1 MLQPDEIMT
10 GEKDTSGSHL
20 PASLMALYALPT
32 LPLALVI
39 LPIGIVLP
47 AFYAGNTTA
56 TLAAIGAIAFA
67 SRAFDAFTDPLIGFL
82 SDRTRTPIGG
92 RKPWMLAGA
101 IIAAFSLFQLFTP
114 DSSSGI
120 VYYTVWSFAVYTGF
134 TLIDIPM
141 RAWGIELCVNYDERS
156 RISTYV
162 TTFTVLG
169 SVTFWLALIL
179 QYPITGTTELT
190 AGVFRAIGWVFAFLL
205 PALIILAVI
214 RVPNGDPVSNDSPT
228 LKDMISSFRGNR
240 PMWRFVTAYAL
251 WATGNGIFTVTFYI
265 FMMEYM
271 KLGPQFAFLML
282 TYFGVQVLSMPVW
295 LKIMYRFGKHR
306 SWSVSFALQASLPW
320 LVLLLEPGPAA
331 FIPAL
336 VITAILALVAGG
348 ILVVPM
354 ALLGDIVDYDILK
367 TGVNRAGNYFAINT
381 LMQKFGMGAG
391 MGIGLPVI
399 AAFGYQSGVEITG
412 LVKFGL
418 IFTYLGLPTVFGL
431 TAAAVIWGFPIDAR
445 RHGIIRRRLEQRTAR
460 NLAATGLPSHA
471 GVQR

>member
-1 MLQPDEIMT
+1 MT
-10 GEKDTSGSHL
+10 RATNNNSKRL
-20 PASLMALYALPT
+20 PASLMAVYALPT

-47 AFYAGNTTA
+47 AFYAANTTA
-56 TLAAIGAIAFA
+56 TLAAIGAVAFA

-82 SDRTRTPIGG
+82 SDRTHTPLGG
-92 RKPWMLAGA
+92 RKPWMLLGA
-101 IIAAFSLFQLFTP
+101 LIAALSLFQLFTP

-162 TTFTVLG
+162 TTFAVLG
-169 SVTFWLALIL
+169 SVTFWLALII
-179 QYPITGTTELT
+179 QFPFTGTTDLT
-190 AGVFRAIGWVFAFLL
+190 AEVFRAIGWAFAFLL
-205 PALIILAVI
+205 PALIIYAVV
-214 RVPNGDPVSNDSPT
+214 RVPTGEPVSDENPT
-228 LKDMISSFRGNR
+228 LKDMVASFRGNR
-240 PMWRFVTAYAL
+240 PMWRFVAAYAL

-271 KLGPQFAFLML
+271 LLGPQFPFLML
-282 TYFGVQVLSMPVW
+282 VYFGVQVLSMPLW

-306 SWSVSFALQASLPW
+306 SWSISFALQATLPW
-320 LVLLLEPGPAA
+320 LVLLIEPGPSA
-331 FIPAL
+331 FLPAMVL
-336 VITAILALVAGG
+336 TAVLALVAGG

-399 AAFGYQSGVEITG
+399 AAFGYQSGADITG

-418 IFTYLGLPTVFGL
+418 IFTYLVLPTCFGL
-431 TAAAVIWGFPIDAR
+431 AAAAVIWGFPIDAR
-445 RHGIIRRRLEQRTAR
+445 RHGIIRRRIEQRAARSMKTA
-460 NLAATGLPSHA
+460 AAAESHD
-471 GVQR
+471 GNS

>member
-1 MLQPDEIMT
+1 MSNKADYNE
-10 GEKDTSGSHL
+10 GRL
-20 PASLMALYALPT
+20 PASRMAVYALPT

-47 AFYAGNTTA
+47 AFYESHTTA
-56 TLAAIGAIAFA
+56 TLAAIGGIAFA

-82 SDRTRTPIGG
+82 SDRTHTPIGG
-92 RKPWMLAGA
+92 RKPWMLIGA
-101 IIAAFSLFQLFTP
+101 LIAALALFQLFTP
-114 DSSSGI
+114 TESNGI
-120 VYYTVWSFAVYTGF
+120 AYYAAWSFAVYVGF

-141 RAWGIELCVNYDERS
+141 RAWGIELCVDYDERS

-169 SVTFWLALIL
+169 SVMFWLALIL
-179 QYPITGTTELT
+179 QYPFTGTTELT
-190 AGVFRAIGWVFAFLL
+190 AEVFRGIAWVFALLL
-205 PALIILAVI
+205 PALILLAVI
-214 RVPNGDPVSNDSPT
+214 RIPTGKPVSDESPT
-228 LKDMISSFRGNR
+228 LRDMVASFRGNR

-265 FMMEYM
+265 FMTEYM
-271 KLGPQFAFLML
+271 FLGPKFPFLML
-282 TYFGVQVLSMPVW
+282 VYFGVQVFSMPFW

-320 LVLLLEPGPAA
+320 LVLLIEPGPSA
-331 FIPAL
+331 FIPAMML
-336 VITAILALVAGG
+336 TAVLALVAGG

-391 MGIGLPVI
+391 MGIGLPVL
-399 AAFGYQSGVEITG
+399 AAFGYQGGAEITG
-412 LVKFGL
+412 WVNFGL
-418 IFTYLGLPTVFGL
+418 KFTYLFLPTCFGL
-431 TAAAVIWGFPIDAR
+431 AAAAVIWGFPIDAR
-445 RHGIIRRRLEQRTAR
+445 RHDIIRRRIEQRAARSLAGGTADLR
-460 NLAATGLPSHA
+460 QESVP
-471 GVQR
+471 